1 MTDTS
6 KDRIKVALKKMPHG
20 QDLDLP
26 AYATPGSAGV
36 DLRAA
41 IDEPLTL
48 APGQIA
54 LVPTGIAVAIP
65 QGFEGQIRP
74 RSGLATKHGIS
85 LINAPGTVDSDF
97 RGEMR
102 CSLINLGQ
110 KPYTVNRGDRISQ
123 MIIAPVFQAEF
134 EEVAE
139 LPQSERGGGGW
150 GSTGK

>member
-1 MTDTS
+1 MPETD
-6 KDRIKVALKKMPHG
+6 KQKLVVKIKRLPHG
-20 QDLDLP
+20 QGLDLP

-36 DLRAA
+36 DLSAA
-41 IDEPLTL
+41 IDEPLVL

-65 QGFEGQIRP
+65 PGFEGQIRP

-85 LINAPGTVDSDF
+85 LVNAPGTVDSDF

-110 KPYTVNRGDRISQ
+110 APYTVHRGDRISQ
-123 MIIAPVFQAEF
+123 MIIAPVFQAKF
-134 EEVAE
+134 EEVDE
-139 LPQSERGGGGW
+139 LPESERGEGGW

>member
-1 MTDTS
+1 MSGQTR
-6 KDRIKVALKKMPHG
+6 DRVKVSIKRSPHG
-20 QDLDLP
+20 RDLDLP

-48 APGQIA
+48 EPGQIA

-110 KPYTVNRGDRISQ
+110 ESYTVRRGDRIAQ
-123 MIIAPVFQAEF
+123 MIIAPVYQAEF
-134 EEVAE
+134 EEVDE
-139 LPQSERGGGGW
+139 LPESKRGKGGW

>member
-1 MTDTS
+1 MS
-6 KDRIKVALKKMPHG
+6 AKIRERIEIRIKRLPHG
-20 QDLDLP
+20 RDLDLP

-41 IDEPLTL
+41 IEEPLTL
-48 APGQIA
+48 EPGRIA

-65 QGFEGQIRP
+65 SGFEGQIRP

-85 LINAPGTVDSDF
+85 LVNAPGTVDSDF

-102 CSLINLGQ
+102 CSLINLGRES
-110 KPYTVNRGDRISQ
+110 YTIRRGDRISQ
-123 MIIAPVFQAEF
+123 MIIAPVYQAEF
-134 EEVAE
+134 VEVDE
-139 LPQSERGGGGW
+139 LPQSKRGGGGW